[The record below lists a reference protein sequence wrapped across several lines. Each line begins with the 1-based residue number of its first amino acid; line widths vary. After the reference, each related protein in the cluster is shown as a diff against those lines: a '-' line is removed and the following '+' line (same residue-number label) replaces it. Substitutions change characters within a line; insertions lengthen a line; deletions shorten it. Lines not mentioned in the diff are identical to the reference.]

1 MTPGIDAASTGMLLV
16 VHHGSGGLRRIA
28 RKQCAT
34 VPCARH
40 EEPYAQESTTPLVLS
55 AGEALFL
62 DGELVCSWERVV
74 AGFQRL
80 RASLTK

>member
-1 MTPGIDAASTGMLLV
+1 MTRRIDAASTGMLLV
-16 VHHGSGGLRRIA
+16 AHHGSGGLRRIA

-40 EEPYAQESTTPLVLS
+40 EGSYAQESTTLLIFS

-62 DGELVCSWERVV
+62 DGELVCHGARSCGWIP
-74 AGFQRL
+74 
-80 RASLTK
+80 TT